1 MITWSLFLP
10 FALVATLLWA
20 MGAIAAI
27 YQKRGKTS
35 RVCQWMMG
43 AGIGVYLLFIIGLWV
58 GLGRPPMRTLGE
70 TRLWYS
76 LFMMVSGWMVYAGW
90 RIRWIPFSSLLM
102 ALVFII
108 INIAKPDLHDQS
120 LMPALQSVWF
130 IPHVTAYMFAYSIF
144 GCAFLLATAG
154 LWRQSG
160 KYLRTTDSLARIGMI
175 FLSFG
180 MLSGCIWAKQAW
192 GNYWS
197 WDPKETWAAATWC
210 VYLAYIHQRLFK
222 RDLFVYWWL
231 IAGFVLLQ
239 MCWYGVNLLPSAANS
254 LHSY

>member
-1 MITWSLFLP
+1 
-10 FALVATLLWA
+10 
-20 MGAIAAI
+20 
-27 YQKRGKTS
+27 
-35 RVCQWMMG
+35 
-43 AGIGVYLLFIIGLWV
+43 
-58 GLGRPPMRTLGE
+58 
-70 TRLWYS
+70 
-76 LFMMVSGWMVYAGW
+76 MMVSGWMVYAGW
-90 RIRWIPFSSLLM
+90 HIRWIPFTSLLM

-210 VYLAYIHQRLFK
+210 AYLAYIHQRLFK